1 MWTNDLVEGRQTST
15 LVTPAEP
22 GVRSSPIVR
31 SPKFMG
37 GEMSSPETLPTSQR
51 FGEMLLSFSGRIHR
65 LQTEILSGLQVP
77 LTIRQYRILR
87 RVDAGHTSLMA
98 LCRLAHRNPPTMSES
113 VNKLVRQGLLTRE
126 TERSDRR
133 TMVLGLTPAG
143 HAAAR
148 AGEVALEKFSAE

>member
-1 MWTNDLVEGRQTST
+1 
-15 LVTPAEP
+15 
-22 GVRSSPIVR
+22 
-31 SPKFMG
+31 
-37 GEMSSPETLPTSQR
+37 MSSPEEQPAPGR

-65 LQTEILSGLQVP
+65 LQTEILSGLEVP

-126 TERSDRR
+126 TDEADRR
-133 TMVLGLTPAG
+133 TMVLALTGAG
-143 HAAAR
+143 RAAAE
-148 AGEVALEKFSAE
+148 AGSLALEKFSAELTGELDENVRASLLDFMRRLYQETEDRLDYG